1 MRTSK
6 NYLFIHYY
14 SNGVSHYYLHL
25 AEIQRPSGE
34 FKSVQVERREGFRY
48 ALIRSCWYEE
58 VGEELTRSR
67 VPYRIDQ
74 EHIWF
79 SLDSPKFEARKK
91 NQGSWQLLFKFCH
104 LGQITTKGCGSEF
117 YFYLWPGNCPFV
129 YSFPYR
135 FTHISLLN
143 YFWRPLGSS
152 VS

>member
-6 NYLFIHYY
+6 NYIFIHYY

-25 AEIQRPSGE
+25 AEIQRPSRK
-34 FKSVQVERREGFRY
+34 FKSFQVERREGFRY

-67 VPYRIDQ
+67 VPYGIDQ

-91 NQGSWQLLFKFCH
+91 IREAGSYCSSSAIWDRLLQKVVGQSSIFIYGLAIVH
-104 LGQITTKGCGSEF
+104 LYIHFLTD
-117 YFYLWPGNCPFV
+117 LHV
-129 YSFPYR
+129 
-135 FTHISLLN
+135 SLLN